1 MLWMSFSKIMGRRKG
16 GWFLEFI
23 SAAYRMAET
32 STWEVPLAVL
42 NQGHAPVTLSQYQKD
57 KNP

>member
-1 MLWMSFSKIMGRRKG
+1 MLWMYFSKIMGRRKAG
-16 GWFLEFI
+16 QFLEFI

-32 STWEVPLAVL
+32 STLKVPLAAL

>member
-1 MLWMSFSKIMGRRKG
+1 MSFSKIMGRRKG